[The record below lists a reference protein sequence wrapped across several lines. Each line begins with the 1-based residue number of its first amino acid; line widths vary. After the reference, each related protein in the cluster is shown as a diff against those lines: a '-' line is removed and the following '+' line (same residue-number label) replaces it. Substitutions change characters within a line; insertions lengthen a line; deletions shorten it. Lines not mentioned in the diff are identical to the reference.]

1 MSTASSTSR
10 SVSNSPASS
19 RRSGRTTSSSI
30 PSARKSNPSRCI
42 AKSWITPRCA
52 RESTNSEPRPRF
64 ALANAHTPRV
74 AMLNRVRNIGL
85 SWKVQ
90 IAPAFLIVVL
100 VGLGAYA
107 LQTLRFNQASVDAL
121 MAGPVRQSDLA
132 SDLNT
137 TVWTAHAKLYRLAAT
152 SANEKDE
159 KKVQAVAKDAA
170 AAAAKISDVLRA
182 VESNQGA
189 IKQEAFEK
197 LKAAVAGYLKQ
208 SKMAIEMAD
217 GDAGSALMFIKGAE
231 RNFFDIEKLTDDL
244 ITASSDS
251 KDREIARAGIK
262 LDRQQLTLTAVLLV
276 VAFVGIV
283 VSFLIG
289 RNISRPVVA
298 MSKAMRELAVGNFE
312 VQLPGLDRRDEVGQ
326 MAHAIQDFKVQAV
339 AKAERETAEREQKNR
354 ELAAPRRPEL
364 HNLAESF
371 EAAVGNI
378 IENVGSASGELE
390 NSAVILTKSSAATQQ
405 LSTVVAAASEETSTN
420 VQSVAS
426 ATEEMAGSINEIGRQ
441 VADSNRIA
449 NEAVDQAQKT
459 DARIAELSLAASRI
473 GDVTKLITTIAEQ
486 TNLLALNATIE
497 AARAGDAGGGFAVV
511 AQEVKA
517 LAAQTAKATS
527 EIATQIA
534 GMQAATQDSVLAI
547 KEISG
552 TIGRGSEIAAAIA
565 AAIEE
570 QGAATQEIARNV
582 QQAALGTT
590 QVATNIADVN
600 RGAGDTGLGSSPRR
614 SP

>member
-1 MSTASSTSR
+1 MF
-10 SVSNSPASS
+10 
-19 RRSGRTTSSSI
+19 G
-30 PSARKSNPSRCI
+30 
-42 AKSWITPRCA
+42 WIK
-52 RESTNSEPRPRF
+52 
-64 ALANAHTPRV
+64 
-74 AMLNRVRNIGL
+74 NIGL

-90 IAPAFLIVVL
+90 LAPAFLILVL
-100 VGLGAYA
+100 VGVGIYA
-107 LQTLRFNQASVDAL
+107 LLALRSNQAAVDAL
-121 MAGPVRQSDLA
+121 VSGPVRQSELA
-132 SDLNT
+132 NELTAT
-137 TVWTAHAKLYRLAAT
+137 TWTAHAKLYRLAAT
-152 SANEKDE
+152 AANEKDE
-159 KKVQAVAKDAA
+159 KKVAAIAKEASVAA
-170 AAAAKISDVLRA
+170 ARISDALKA
-182 VESNQGA
+182 VEGTQGEL
-189 IKQEAFEK
+189 KGEAFEK

-208 SKMAIEMAD
+208 SKNAIEMAD

-231 RNFFDIEKLTDDL
+231 RNFADIEKLTDDL
-244 ITASSDS
+244 ITRSSDS

-262 LDRQQLTLTAVLLV
+262 LERQQLTLTAVLLV

-312 VQLPGLDRRDEVGQ
+312 VQLPGLDRGDEVGQ

-339 AKAERETAEREQKNR
+339 AKAERETAEREEKNR
-354 ELAAPRRPEL
+354 ELAAARRAEL
-364 HNLAESF
+364 HNLAERF
-371 EAAVGNI
+371 ETAVGDI
-378 IENVGSASGELE
+378 IENVGSASNELE

-441 VADSNRIA
+441 VTDSNRIT
-449 NEAVDQAQKT
+449 NEAVHQAQKT

-497 AARAGDAGGGFAVV
+497 AARAGDAGRGFAVV

-527 EIATQIA
+527 EISTQIA

-552 TIGRGSEIAAAIA
+552 TIGRVSEIATAIA

-600 RGAGDTGLGSSPRR
+600 RGAGDTGLASSQVLSSAQLLSNENKRLKAEVVKFLATVR
-614 SP
+614 AA